1 MKIIASVNFPK
12 QLYRAFQENNVVVF
26 AGAGVS
32 MGKPSGL
39 PNFSDLADKIAE
51 SIGKK
56 SRFRE
61 KDNPLYEPIDLFL
74 DQLSLNDKTVVNRK
88 AAEILNDRYKKP
100 NDLHLNIMKLFNDI
114 QNIRIVTTNFDR
126 LFTKAFYKVY
136 GKKANLKTYANPA
149 LPLGRDFNGIV
160 HLHGSLA
167 EPEHMVLTRTDF
179 GRAYL
184 TDGGVRRFLLP
195 LFQKYAV
202 LFIGYSL
209 DDVVMDYLQRAL
221 PYETMEKRYVLTE
234 SKADDYYKWKSL
246 GVEPIRFKKTE
257 KENPYSN
264 LYELVEKLANSLS
277 KDLIDWE
284 KDLRFYC
291 SRNPRFLDAETEGQI
306 IEALEDKDV
315 VKTFSHVNRNKD
327 WVIWVYEKGMLNNL
341 FKETELN
348 GIDRTLGVWVSEF
361 SNTHPD
367 LLAGLIKKA
376 NYNLH
381 SWFWNQLIWMMG
393 KDVEVKNVTQ
403 FTILLQILLNHAPK
417 RIQPFGLPITLALK
431 CERLDDSLGLYQI
444 LSFLLTHSTY
454 LEENI
459 PFTGSDAEEESIN
472 YSISHDIPRFPMEF
486 PSVWNKC
493 FLDNNKLDKEIIF
506 QIILSKFNALGV
518 ETLFHNNSFYS
529 IFKRKAIEKA
539 EDNYREEPLDDL
551 VDFIRAY
558 MSELDQ
564 TDSELFFRKLILLLE
579 SPFSV
584 LRRIAID
591 SLRLT
596 KGIKPKEKFDLV
608 LSKVEIDDWEY
619 KNELFLFFRD
629 NFPSLNPSDQD
640 DYIKLIDETYKCK
653 YEAPEKKE
661 YYYWA
666 VFDWLEW
673 LDRRPHES
681 KALKDL
687 LLIIREKY
695 PEMEPK
701 EYPGYSFGS
710 IEVIDASNSPL
721 TEQQFETISD
731 EVFIDYMV
739 NFKDNLPY
747 APNRMSLLSVLL
759 SVVSKNPDWGVEK
772 LILLS
777 KDYPNLDD
785 VFKSIF
791 NGIAQS
797 DKTNLNTEQLLNS
810 VPSSFF
816 VERYPKQFLDIF
828 IGLLKLKEPPL
839 SINRIIYID
848 KIVEKIWDTIENEEP
863 VVTSSSWL
871 TTSINSLAG
880 NVVEYWIKRF
890 EIEANKNEEQT
901 ITHIEIH
908 KSRFVKII
916 NGNTSREK
924 LARPILCNVITF
936 LFFHD
941 YEWVK
946 NNLIPLFESSDDDTF
961 RQAWE
966 GFLYTSA
973 LSDELVN
980 ALHGCFLKA
989 INRVDIIHDSIRARF
1004 AEFYAYIVIR
1014 YINNPI
1020 DEWINPLL
1028 VAENNK
1034 LTVEFANQL
1043 RHTIHRMEPEDRQL
1057 LWKRWYKTY
1066 LENRKDNIPVVQLDD
1081 EIRAYLDGILD
1092 FAFAFREI
1100 VDLVTQFKRINL
1112 GNLFMFFDLTD
1123 DDKWLSYVD
1132 EVTDLLIYLAD
1143 CNVEEW
1149 QKTEFKNVI
1158 EKINIMSS
1166 EKFPILDNKLRRQG
1180 IFINESDLC

>member
-56 SRFRE
+56 PRFRE

-74 DQLSLNDKTVVNRK
+74 DQLSLNDKAVVNRR

-100 NDLHLNIMKLFNDI
+100 NDLHLNIIKLFNDI

-136 GKKANLKTYANPA
+136 RKKTNLKIYANPA
-149 LPLGRDFNGIV
+149 LPLGRDFNGII

-195 LFQKYAV
+195 LFQKYTV

-209 DDVVMDYLQRAL
+209 DDVVMDYMQRAL

-264 LYELVEKLANSLS
+264 LYELIEKLASRLS
-277 KDLIDWE
+277 QDLIDWE
-284 KDLRFYC
+284 KDLKFYC

-306 IEALEDKDV
+306 IEALEDKDI
-315 VKTFSHVNRNKD
+315 VKTFSHVNRNED
-327 WVIWVYEKGMLNNL
+327 WVIWVYERGILKNL

-348 GIDRTLGVWVSEF
+348 EIDRILGEWVSYF

-376 NYNLH
+376 NYHLH
-381 SWFWNQLIWMMG
+381 SWFWHQLLWTMG
-393 KDVEVKNVTQ
+393 KNVEVKNVTQ
-403 FTILLQILLNHAPK
+403 FLVLLQILLNHAPPN
-417 RIQPFGLPITLALK
+417 INPCSVSLLASK
-431 CERLDDSLGLYQI
+431 CKQLNLSLGLYQI
-444 LSFLLTHSTY
+444 LSFLLSHSTH
-454 LEENI
+454 L
-459 PFTGSDAEEESIN
+459 AEDLSYINTNVEESPIS
-472 YSISHDIPRFPMEF
+472 YHVSHDIPRFPMEF
-486 PSVWNKC
+486 ILVWNEC
-493 FLDNNKLDKEIIF
+493 FLDNDKLDKELIF

-518 ETLFHNNSFYS
+518 ETLFHKNSFYS

-539 EDNYREEPLDDL
+539 EDKYREEPLDDL

-579 SPFSV
+579 SPFSL

-596 KGIKPKEKFDLV
+596 KGIKLKEKFDLV
-608 LSKVEIDDWEY
+608 LSKVEIDDWVY

-640 DYIKLIDETYKCK
+640 DYVKLIDGTYKSK
-653 YEAPEKKE
+653 YKNTDKE
-661 YYYWA
+661 RLYYRD

-673 LDRRPHES
+673 LDRRPHKS

-695 PEMEPK
+695 PDMEPK

-710 IEVIDASNSPL
+710 IEVIDAFNSPL
-721 TEQQFETISD
+721 TEQELITISD
-731 EVFIDYMV
+731 DNFIDYMV
-739 NFKDNLPY
+739 NFKDNLPF
-747 APNRMSLLSVLL
+747 APDRMSLLSVLL
-759 SVVSKNPDWGVEK
+759 SVVSKNPNWGVEK

-777 KDYPNLDD
+777 KDYPNLND
-785 VFKSIF
+785 VFISIF

-901 ITHIEIH
+901 ITHIETY
-908 KSRFVKII
+908 KSHFVKII

-989 INRVDIIHDSIRARF
+989 IKRVNIIHDSIRARF

-1020 DEWINPLL
+1020 DEWIIPLL

-1034 LTVEFANQL
+1034 LTIEFANQL
-1043 RHTIHRMEPEDRQL
+1043 RHTIHHMKPEDRQI

-1066 LENRKDNIPVVQLDD
+1066 LRNRKDNIPVVQLED

-1092 FAFAFREI
+1092 FDFALREI
-1100 VDLVTQFKRINL
+1100 VDLITQFNNINL
-1112 GNLFMFFDLTD
+1112 GHSALLYHLEIE
-1123 DDKWLSYVD
+1123 DKWLSYVD
-1132 EVTDLLIYLAD
+1132 EVTDLLLYLAD
-1143 CNVEEW
+1143 CNFEYWHEG
-1149 QKTEFKNVI
+1149 KIKNVI
-1158 EKINIMSS
+1158 KKYNIKDS
-1166 EKFPILDNKLRRQG
+1166 EKFSDLDNKLRKHG
-1180 IFINESDLC
+1180 IFINEIS